1 VDQQAEAESLLEQA
15 LRLTPEEREAFLVK
29 ACKSEELR
37 QEIADLVLHANGD
50 SDFLDSPVR
59 RPATP
64 DWAELLASGAG
75 EQAARQACGLP
86 EVIGGYRIVRLL
98 GHGGM
103 GLIYEARRAGGEDA
117 VALKIPYPGL
127 VTPEVLRRFAAETRV
142 LSRLRSPG
150 IARVLEAGVER
161 IRDPGG
167 TACLLPFLIM
177 ELIRGERLDHYVR
190 RVDPSLGERLRVFAE
205 ICDAVHHAHQQG
217 VLHRDLKPANIL
229 VEESGRPKVV
239 DFGIALMLE
248 RTGESGRLTTTGN
261 VIGSLAYLSPEQLGS
276 GRRRA
281 DASGDIYAL
290 GVILYEMLAGLPP
303 FDLRGLSV
311 AEAAVLISRSDAP
324 PLGAHDRALAGDLER
339 IAARA
344 IAKDPAKRYRSAAEL
359 AGDVRR
365 GLGSAPIPG
374 PRRGRDSWRAALARL
389 ERRIDR
395 AFGWL
400 LPPSLRGCE
409 DLSQLNVLE
418 PEMRQVGR
426 PEMGGL
432 GMAQAADSTG
442 DVPPII
448 IDVGKV
454 KRRDLRDFREGHG
467 TLAQEVTTALEE
479 TRKSLSPEAAKKEL
493 VPVVLVYRKRQRR
506 RKKGSFPFF

>member
-1 VDQQAEAESLLEQA
+1 VEVIVDQQAEVETLLEEA
-15 LRLTPEEREAFLVK
+15 LRLAPEEREHFLGE
-29 ACKSEELR
+29 ACGSEELR
-37 QEIADLVLHANGD
+37 REVSDLLLYANGD
-50 SDFLDSPVR
+50 PDFLHSPIQ

-64 DWAELLASGAG
+64 DWAELLAAGAG
-75 EQAARQACGLP
+75 EQAGRQACGLP
-86 EVIGGYRIVRLL
+86 DVIGGYRIVRLL

-103 GLIYEARRAGGEDA
+103 GLIYEARRGDGEPT

-150 IARVLEAGVER
+150 IARVLETGVEQ

-167 TACLLPFLIM
+167 TVCLLPYLIM
-177 ELIRGERLDHYVR
+177 ELIRGECLDRYIQR
-190 RVDPSLGERLRVFAE
+190 TDLSLADRLRIFAE

-229 VEESGRPKVV
+229 VEASGRPKVL

-248 RTGESGRLTTTGN
+248 QTGDEGRLTATGN

-281 DASGDIYAL
+281 DASADIYAL
-290 GVILYEMLAGLPP
+290 GVILYEMLAGHPP

-324 PLGAHDRALAGDLER
+324 PLGAHDGALGGDLER

-344 IAKDPAKRYRSAAEL
+344 IAKDPRMRHRSAAEL

-365 GLGSAPIPG
+365 CLAGAPLPAR
-374 PRRGRDSWRAALARL
+374 PRRRRDPLWAALARL
-389 ERRIDR
+389 ERLIDR
-395 AFGWL
+395 AFWWL
-400 LPPSLRGCE
+400 QPPCVRGFE
-409 DLSQLNVLE
+409 DLSQLNLS
-418 PEMRQVGR
+418 G
-426 PEMGGL
+426 PEMGEL
-432 GMAQAADSTG
+432 VMAQTADSTG
-442 DVPPII
+442 EPRPIV
-448 IDVGKV
+448 IDMGKV
-454 KRRDLRDFREGHG
+454 KRRDLREFREGQG
-467 TLAQEVTTALEE
+467 QLALDVKKAVED
-479 TRKSLSPEAAKKEL
+479 TRKTASGDAAKKEFQ
-493 VPVVLVYRKRQRR
+493 PVVLLYRKRGRKRSRR
-506 RKKGSFPFF
+506 GAFSFF